1 MNSLGEWLAEWIK
14 EALIGGIMGNFEG
27 MFSEVNT
34 KVTEIAAQVGQTP
47 EGFNS
52 GVFSMI
58 KSLSDTVVLP
68 IAGMILTFVLC
79 YELIQMVISHN
90 NMGNFETFVFFK
102 WIFKTFI
109 AVYILTHTFDI
120 VMGVFGVAQHV
131 INGSAGII
139 TGSMDATISLDTLR
153 TTLEGMEW
161 YALLGLYIQSAII
174 SLAMNALSICIFIII
189 YGRMLEIY
197 LTTSLAPIP
206 FATMA
211 NREWGTMGQ
220 NFLKSLFAVGF
231 QGFLILVCV
240 AIYSILLQSAT
251 VSTDPI
257 GAVWGVMGYT
267 VLLCFA
273 LFKTGSL
280 SKQVFGAH

>member
-1 MNSLGEWLAEWIK
+1 MNSLGEWLANWIK

-27 MFSEVNT
+27 MFNEVNT

-58 KSLSDTVVLP
+58 KSLSDTVILP

-102 WIFKTFI
+102 WIFKTFA

-131 INGSAGII
+131 IDGSAGII

-161 YALLGLYIQSAII
+161 YSLLGLYIQSAII
-174 SLAMNALSICIFIII
+174 SLAMSALSICIFIII

-211 NREWGTMGQ
+211 NKEWGTMGQ
-220 NFLKSLFAVGF
+220 NFLKSLFAVAF

-280 SKQVFGAH
+280 SKQIFAAH

>member
-1 MNSLGEWLAEWIK
+1 MNSLGEWLAQWIK

-27 MFSEVNT
+27 MFDEVNT

-58 KSLSDTVVLP
+58 KSLSDTVIIP
-68 IAGMILTFVLC
+68 IAGMVLTFILC
-79 YELIQMVISHN
+79 YELIHMIIDHN
-90 NMGNFETFVFFK
+90 NLSNFETWIFFK
-102 WIFKTFI
+102 WIFKTFC
-109 AVYILTHTFDI
+109 AVYIVTHTFDI
-120 VMGVFGVAQHV
+120 VIGVFELAQHV

-139 TGSMDATISLDTLR
+139 TGSLDASMSLDALQ

-174 SLAMNALSICIFIII
+174 SFAMNALSICIFIII

-197 LTTSLAPIP
+197 LTTSVAAIP
-206 FATMA
+206 FATMV
-211 NREWGTMGQ
+211 NREWGSMGQ
-220 NFLKSLFAVGF
+220 NYLKSLFAVAF

-240 AIYSILLQSAT
+240 AIYSVLLQSAT
-251 VSTDPI
+251 TSGDPI
-257 GAVWGVMGYT
+257 SAVWSVMGYT
-267 VLLCFA
+267 VLLCFS

-280 SKQVFGAH
+280 SKSIFSAH